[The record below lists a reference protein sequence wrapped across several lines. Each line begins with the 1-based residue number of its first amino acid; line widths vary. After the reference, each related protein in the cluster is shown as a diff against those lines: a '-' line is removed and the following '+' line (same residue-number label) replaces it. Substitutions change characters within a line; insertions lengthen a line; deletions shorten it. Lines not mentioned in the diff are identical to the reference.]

1 MNKRNGIKIVI
12 CIVIILLAVVMGM
25 YKFMD
30 DGFVIAT
37 EYPLQ
42 FEHLLPA
49 GFDNGDFDEYLG
61 RGGGYLFRKLDE

>member
-30 DGFVIAT
+30 DG
-37 EYPLQ
+37 
-42 FEHLLPA
+42 
-49 GFDNGDFDEYLG
+49 
-61 RGGGYLFRKLDE
+61 